1 MNMEIPPA
9 QTPAPA
15 QPKSNTSKIIIIVI
29 AVVAVLCLVA
39 CAAIFLLTSRLGGTI
54 AKSVDSNPTD
64 VSTAV
69 EKIAVIDVPGGFEP
83 KSSMNLLGMT
93 FAFYENAAQESALMI
108 FQMPS
113 YIEMNDSTIQEMENQ
128 LQKRSNRQMQNVKIV
143 DRYDA
148 TIRGKPGIVIIQEG
162 EVEGQAFRQMMAVFE
177 GKSGLAMLMIFG
189 PQQGWP
195 QTDYDNMIQSI
206 R

>member
-1 MNMEIPPA
+1 MNMEIPPTP
-9 QTPAPA
+9 TPAPA

-29 AVVAVLCLVA
+29 AVIAVLCLVA
-39 CAAIFLLTSRLGGTI
+39 CAAIFLLTSKLGGTI
-54 AKSVDSNPTD
+54 AKSVDSDPANVTA
-64 VSTAV
+64 AV
-69 EKIAVIDVPGGFEP
+69 EKIAVIDVPGGFQP
-83 KSSMNLLGMT
+83 KSSMALLGMT
-93 FAFYENAAQESALMI
+93 FAFYENASQKSALMI

-113 YIEMNDSTIQEMENQ
+113 FMEMNDTSIQEMEKQ
-128 LQKRSNRQMQNVKIV
+128 LQSQSNRQMQNVKIV

-148 TIRGKPGIVIIQEG
+148 TIRGKPGVVIIQEG

-195 QTDYDNMIQSI
+195 QTDYDKMIQSI